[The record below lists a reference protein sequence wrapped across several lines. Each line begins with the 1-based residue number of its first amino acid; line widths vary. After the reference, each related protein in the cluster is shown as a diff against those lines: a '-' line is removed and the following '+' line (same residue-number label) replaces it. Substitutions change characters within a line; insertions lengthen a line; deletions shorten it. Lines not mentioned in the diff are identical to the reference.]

1 MPVTLNSAGIQF
13 SDSTTQNSAATGGAS
28 IAATQVSGYS
38 NFYQHAS
45 GQNTS
50 RNTVTSG
57 VLTVGTNNTAIPFQH
72 NYTNQLFVGF
82 QYYYQATQQ
91 DVRYYS
97 RTHYRTVS

>member
-1 MPVTLNSAGIQF
+1 MAVTLNSAGIQF

-28 IAATQVSGYS
+28 IAATQVTGYS
-38 NFYQHAS
+38 NFYQQ
-45 GQNTS
+45 GQGGTA
-50 RNTVTSG
+50 RNTPTGG
-57 VLTVGTNNTAIPFQH
+57 VLTVGGAGTAVPFQH

-82 QYYYQATQQ
+82 QYYYTATQQ